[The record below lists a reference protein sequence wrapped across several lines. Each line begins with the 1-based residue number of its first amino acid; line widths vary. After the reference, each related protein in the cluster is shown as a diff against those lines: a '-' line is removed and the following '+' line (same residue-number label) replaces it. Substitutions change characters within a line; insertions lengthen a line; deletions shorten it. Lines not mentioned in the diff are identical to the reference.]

1 MESLRILVLGD
12 VGVGKS
18 SFLKLITERFSE
30 IYPINFFDYYMH
42 LEEEEEEE
50 GNKFVSSK
58 DLAENNCKTKRVQ
71 ALVESMFFQA
81 KKNFLEF
88 IESKMN
94 GHHFFC
100 EQRHKYT
107 YGFEIF
113 TFLWHMDKAY
123 NNNKFEKNIPLNI
136 RQQPGGGFSNMLAVR
151 GQEEKALLVEFLE
164 IGGIQT
170 YSCIRNIFYTKHDG
184 ILLVYDSSNN
194 RSYHN
199 LAKWMYEVYE
209 HRKPPSDVFCSA
221 KRGRNKFWNLF
232 KGADAKEDNQ
242 GTGDG
247 PSGRGIPKGCPD
259 HGGCGGFR
267 DLHGQRKSGAHVGCN
282 AECKAKYNTS
292 YNRAYTTAHP
302 AESYAHRSA
311 NRHLEEDQDQDPFAS
326 DDDSDLE
333 KGRAKKGDQILKGE
347 IPIACIATKID
358 KKNAKEKPASVK
370 TPETSIFYK
379 FFFPDLSANATNE
392 AANAHK
398 DNLKRK
404 KEILK
409 KLENHI
415 TQATEIKASSIDCV
429 VDIEKFMHFLR
440 RVYEKKYISPGL
452 EG

>member
-42 LEEEEEEE
+42 LEEEEARK
-50 GNKFVSSK
+50 KFVSAK
-58 DLAENNCKTKRVQ
+58 DLAENNCKSKRVQ

-88 IESKMN
+88 IESKMRGYN
-94 GHHFFC
+94 FFC

-136 RQQPGGGFSNMLAVR
+136 RQSGGHLTDMLVDR
-151 GQEEKALLVEFLE
+151 CKDEKALLVEFLE

-194 RSYHN
+194 KSYHN
-199 LAKWMYEVYE
+199 LAKWVYEVYE
-209 HRKPPSDVFCSA
+209 HTKLPSDMFCSA

-232 KGADAKEDNQ
+232 KGAERKEDNK
-242 GTGDG
+242 GAKDG
-247 PSGRGIPKGCPD
+247 HSGMETPKGCPD
-259 HGGCGGFR
+259 HGGYI
-267 DLHGQRKSGAHVGCN
+267 DLHKQRKNGTYTKHY
-282 AECKAKYNTS
+282 AEYKAD
-292 YNRAYTTAHP
+292 
-302 AESYAHRSA
+302 SYANRYADHHSRGYPSHRE
-311 NRHLEEDQDQDPFAS
+311 RHLDEDPFAS
-326 DDDSDLE
+326 DDDSDIE
-333 KGRAKKGDQILKGE
+333 KGHAKKGDQFLNGE

-379 FFFPDLSANATNE
+379 FFFPEFSVNATNE
-392 AANAHK
+392 AVIANK
-398 DNLKRK
+398 DNVKRK

-415 TQATEIKASSIDCV
+415 TQATEIKASSTDCV
-429 VDIEKFMHFLR
+429 VDIEKFVHFLR
-440 RVYEKKYISPGL
+440 SVYEKKYNSARLNG
-452 EG
+452 

>member
-42 LEEEEEEE
+42 LDEEEARK
-50 GNKFVSSK
+50 KFVSAK

-94 GHHFFC
+94 GQNFFC

-113 TFLWHMDKAY
+113 TFLWYMDKAY

-136 RQQPGGGFSNMLAVR
+136 RQSGGHLADMLAVR
-151 GQEEKALLVEFLE
+151 GQEDEKALLVEFLE

-170 YSCIRNIFYTKHDG
+170 YSCIRNIFYPEHDG
-184 ILLVYDSSNN
+184 ILLVYDSTNN
-194 RSYHN
+194 KSYHN
-199 LAKWMYEVYE
+199 LAKWVYEVYD
-209 HRKPPSDVFCSA
+209 HTKPPSDVFCSA

-232 KGADAKEDNQ
+232 KGAETKEENKGVQ
-242 GTGDG
+242 EGHSGSGT
-247 PSGRGIPKGCPD
+247 PKGCCD
-259 HGGCGGFR
+259 HGGYKDF
-267 DLHGQRKSGAHVGCN
+267 HGQRKKGTCAKHY
-282 AECKAKYNTS
+282 AEYNTQ
-292 YNRAYTTAHP
+292 YNANG
-302 AESYAHRSA
+302 YATRYA
-311 NRHLEEDQDQDPFAS
+311 NRYSDGYVSHRERHLDEDPFAS
-326 DDDSDLE
+326 DDDSDIE
-333 KGRAKKGDQILKGE
+333 KGQAKKGDQILKGE

-358 KKNAKEKPASVK
+358 KKDAKEKPASVK
-370 TPETSIFYK
+370 TPETSIFYR
-379 FFFPDLSANATNE
+379 FFFPDFSVNATNE
-392 AANAHK
+392 AVNANK

-415 TQATEIKASSIDCV
+415 TQATEIKASSIDCI
-429 VDIEKFMHFLR
+429 VDIEKFVHFLR
-440 RVYEKKYISPGL
+440 RVYEKKYNWAGL
-452 EG
+452 NG

>member
-18 SFLKLITERFSE
+18 SFLKLITERFSD

-42 LEEEEEEE
+42 LEEEGEARK
-50 GNKFVSSK
+50 KFVSSK
-58 DLAENNCKTKRVQ
+58 DLAVNNCKSQRVQ

-94 GHHFFC
+94 GYNFFC

-113 TFLWHMDKAY
+113 TFLWYMDKAY

-136 RQQPGGGFSNMLAVR
+136 RHSGGHLPDMLTVR
-151 GQEEKALLVEFLE
+151 GEDEKALLVEFLE

-194 RSYHN
+194 KSYHN
-199 LAKWMYEVYE
+199 LAKWVYEVCE
-209 HRKPPSDVFCSA
+209 HTKAPSDMFCSA

-232 KGADAKEDNQ
+232 KGVDSKEDNKGVQ
-242 GTGDG
+242 GGH
-247 PSGRGIPKGCPD
+247 SGRGTPNGCCD
-259 HGGCGGFR
+259 HGGYM
-267 DLHGQRKSGAHVGCN
+267 DSQK
-282 AECKAKYNTS
+282 
-292 YNRAYTTAHP
+292 
-302 AESYAHRSA
+302 
-311 NRHLEEDQDQDPFAS
+311 NRHNDTCAKHYADDYASRYASRYPSRCSDGYASPRERHLDEDPFAC
-326 DDDSDLE
+326 DDDSDIE
-333 KGRAKKGDQILKGE
+333 KGHAKKGDQILNGE

-370 TPETSIFYK
+370 TPETSIFYN
-379 FFFPDLSANATNE
+379 FFFPDFSVNATNE
-392 AANAHK
+392 AVNANK
-398 DNLKRK
+398 DHVKRK
-404 KEILK
+404 KEMLK

-429 VDIEKFMHFLR
+429 VDIEKFVHFLR
-440 RVYEKKYISPGL
+440 SVYEKKYNLAGL
-452 EG
+452 NG